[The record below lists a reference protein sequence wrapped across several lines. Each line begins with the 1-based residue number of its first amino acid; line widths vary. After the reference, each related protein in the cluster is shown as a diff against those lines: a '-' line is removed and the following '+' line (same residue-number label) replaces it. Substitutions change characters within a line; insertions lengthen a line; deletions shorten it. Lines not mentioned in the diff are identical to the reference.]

1 MENKVRMKKN
11 VYNVKSGDMFTV
23 KGVGSAILTKET
35 RAYWTY
41 LFRDRLNK
49 IKKIH
54 FWQGVDCEEIEISY
68 ASNKKYRRLQKRYRS
83 IDVRDVPNAAIEKE
97 INSFLDFISYPCFVI
112 LGEQYREKFEH
123 VRRTLEDRE
132 LEYFEDL
139 AVSPEI
145 EPVIR
150 VVGEN

>member
-1 MENKVRMKKN
+1 VKMKRG

-23 KGVGSAILTKET
+23 KGVGSALLTRET

-49 IKKIH
+49 IKKMH
-54 FWQGVDCEEIEISY
+54 FWQGVDCSEIEISY

-83 IDVRDVPNAAIEKE
+83 IDVRDIPVNTIEHE
-97 INSFLDFISYPCFVI
+97 INLFLDFISYPCFVI
-112 LGEQYREKFEH
+112 LGEEYKEKFEH
-123 VRRTLEDRE
+123 VRRALESRE
-132 LEYFEDL
+132 LRYFEDM

-145 EPVIR
+145 EPVLR
-150 VVGEN
+150 VVGER